1 VSADSEHIDILR
13 RGPGAWNAW
22 RRQHPLAIPNLTR
35 IALSVSERQMGPMN
49 GGPINLASAR
59 LRRAS
64 LRFATLSGANLEG
77 ADLSGADLTD
87 ARLDGV
93 NLSNADLTEAVLDHT
108 NFAGARLAGLNLC
121 GVDLTRARN
130 LTPAQLAEAVGDRAT
145 ALPPGLEVPK
155 SWLRSTLDLIEEQA
169 SVAGPAT
176 SKLDVVEARAK
187 GSKTS
192 RVSWLIGGPLQ
203 TA

>member
-1 VSADSEHIDILR
+1 
-13 RGPGAWNAW
+13 
-22 RRQHPLAIPNLTR
+22 
-35 IALSVSERQMGPMN
+35 
-49 GGPINLASAR
+49 
-59 LRRAS
+59 
-64 LRFATLSGANLEG
+64 
-77 ADLSGADLTD
+77 
-87 ARLDGV
+87 
-93 NLSNADLTEAVLDHT
+93 
-108 NFAGARLAGLNLC
+108 LNLC

-203 TA
+203 TARLEKRSSIRVCRDRTDPTKRVRFAPLASCSASLERNCRKFCTFSKQRAVATTNFRHCSKVIPASRI